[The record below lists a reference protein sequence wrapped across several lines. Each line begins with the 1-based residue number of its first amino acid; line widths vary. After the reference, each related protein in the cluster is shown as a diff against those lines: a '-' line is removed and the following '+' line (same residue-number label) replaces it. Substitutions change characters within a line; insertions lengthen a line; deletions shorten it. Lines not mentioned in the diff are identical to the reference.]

1 MPPAHTSRAGPNSRQ
16 AGRRENRISYDC
28 LSHSTEDLLEQQPTE
43 DQSRVLIISA
53 HPDDSEF
60 GAAGSAAVWTSEGK
74 EVFYL
79 VCTRGDKGSDD
90 PNMTSERLS
99 QIREREQRNA
109 VAETGGKEI
118 NFLDFKD
125 GELTPTY
132 QFREAI
138 VREIRRVRPYTIVTH
153 DPTHVYSDQGI
164 NHPDHRAV
172 GTAVLDSVYPTARD
186 RLNFLQHEVEGLK
199 PHKVREILLW
209 GAPEPNHWV
218 DISEG
223 LDKKV
228 AALAQ
233 HKSQIGELD
242 KLRDRLAERARQVGV
257 EKGIPM
263 AEAFRRI
270 TMGR

>member
-1 MPPAHTSRAGPNSRQ
+1 M
-16 AGRRENRISYDC
+16 
-28 LSHSTEDLLEQQPTE
+28 EQQPTE

-60 GAAGSAAVWTSEGK
+60 GAAGSAAVWTAEGK

-99 QIREREQRNA
+99 QIREQEQRKRRSRNRRHRGQFPRFQRRGA
-109 VAETGGKEI
+109 NSLATNFARPSCERSGGC
-118 NFLDFKD
+118 
-125 GELTPTY
+125 GPT
-132 QFREAI
+132 
-138 VREIRRVRPYTIVTH
+138 RVVTH

-209 GAPEPNHWV
+209 GAP
-218 DISEG
+218 G
-223 LDKKV
+223 
-228 AALAQ
+228 AQ
-233 HKSQIGELD
+233 SLG
-242 KLRDRLAERARQVGV
+242 
-257 EKGIPM
+257 
-263 AEAFRRI
+263 
-270 TMGR
+270 

>member
-1 MPPAHTSRAGPNSRQ
+1 MT
-16 AGRRENRISYDC
+16 
-28 LSHSTEDLLEQQPTE
+28 QQPAE

-53 HPDDSEF
+53 HPDDSEY
-60 GAAGSAAVWTSEGK
+60 GAAGSAAVWTAEGK

-99 QIREREQRNA
+99 QIREQEQRNA
-109 VAETGGKEI
+109 VAEIGGKEV

-125 GELTPTY
+125 GELAPTY

-138 VREIRRVRPYTIVTH
+138 VREIRRVRPYTVVTH

-172 GTAVLDSVYPTARD
+172 GTAVLDSVFPTARD
-186 RLNFLQHEVEGLK
+186 RLNYLQHEVEGLK

-209 GAPEPNHWV
+209 GAQEPNHWV
-218 DISEG
+218 DIG
-223 LDKKV
+223 PAIDKKV
-228 AALAQ
+228 AALSQ
-233 HKSQIGELD
+233 HKSQIGDHD
-242 KLRDRLAERARQVGV
+242 KLRERMAERAGHLG
-257 EKGIPM
+257 EKKGIAM

>member
-1 MPPAHTSRAGPNSRQ
+1 MT
-16 AGRRENRISYDC
+16 
-28 LSHSTEDLLEQQPTE
+28 QQPDE

-60 GAAGSAAVWTSEGK
+60 GAGGSAAAWIAEGK

-99 QIREREQRNA
+99 RIREQEQRNA
-109 VAETGGKEI
+109 VAVIGGAEV

-125 GELTPTY
+125 GELTPSY

-138 VREIRRVRPYTIVTH
+138 VREIRRVRPYTVVTH
-153 DPTHVYSDQGI
+153 DPVNVYSDGGI

-186 RLNFLQHEVEGLK
+186 RLNYLQHEVEGLK

-209 GAPEPNHWV
+209 GAQQPNYWV
-218 DISEG
+218 DIGEV

-233 HKSQIGELD
+233 HKSQIGDID
-242 KLRDRLAERARQVGV
+242 KLRQRMTERAKNVGAD
-257 EKGIPM
+257 KGM

-270 TMGR
+270 AMGR